1 VKQRGHL
8 LVRYEKIKE
17 PDNRIDPIFRCS
29 GIDMECAMT
38 RAITGSI
45 STLAVIV
52 FVFAAGVSF
61 AADISATPASPR
73 LQTLAAE
80 IEKGNPLALEA
91 FWEQVKREQA
101 PLCEEIPDRPSD
113 VLYTFVWRAADAKE
127 GAGVKLNRTWPS
139 PGHPRQEALA
149 HLPNTDVWY
158 LSDVLPRAARFFY
171 GIGVPEKP
179 RSDGVDSGSIDPFNN
194 RTLVA
199 GSLEHPVKYP
209 FVEGPAAPHSPYLER
224 RADVPHGV
232 VTDVEVSSAVLGTK
246 RKVSIYT
253 PPGYESSKAP
263 KAFLI
268 VFDGDAYQSRI
279 PTPTILDNLIAEH
292 RIPPMVAAFV
302 FTPEGVN
309 RNDDLTPNK
318 AFQDF
323 LGGELMPFIR
333 SRYNISSD
341 PRLNAIGGSSR
352 GGLIASYSGLC
363 HPEIFGNVISLSGSY
378 WWAPGEV
385 SGELVG
391 DSGWL
396 VKQFAESTTSRLNVY
411 MDVGTW
417 EGPGQLMP
425 NRMLYSVLKGKGC
438 HVIYREFPGSHA
450 PFNWVQAF
458 PEAIIATL
466 GYKSPAASH
475 KAKPAA

>member
-1 VKQRGHL
+1 
-8 LVRYEKIKE
+8 
-17 PDNRIDPIFRCS
+17 
-29 GIDMECAMT
+29 MERAMT
-38 RAITGSI
+38 RASTGSI
-45 STLAVIV
+45 SALAVIA
-52 FVFAAGVSF
+52 FVFGAGVSF
-61 AADISATPASPR
+61 AADIPATPASPR

-80 IEKGNPLALEA
+80 IENGNPQALEA

-101 PLCEEIPDRPSD
+101 PLCEDIPDRPDD
-113 VLYTFVWRAADAKE
+113 VLYTFLWRAADPKE
-127 GAGVKLNRTWPS
+127 GEGVKLNRTWPS
-139 PGHPRQEALA
+139 PGHPRQEVLA

-179 RSDGVDSGSIDPFNN
+179 RSDGVDSGSTDPLNN
-194 RTLVA
+194 RTLAA

-224 RADVPHGV
+224 RANVPHGV
-232 VTDVEVSSAVLGTK
+232 VMDVEVSSAVLGTK

-253 PPGYESSKAP
+253 PPGYESSIAP
-263 KAFLI
+263 KAFMM

-279 PTPTILDNLIAEH
+279 PTPAILDNLIAEH
-292 RIPPMVAAFV
+292 RIPPVVAAFV

-318 AFQDF
+318 HFQDF
-323 LGGELMPFIR
+323 LSGELMPFIR
-333 SRYNISSD
+333 ARYNVSTN

-352 GGLIASYSGLC
+352 GALIASYSGLC

-378 WWAPGEV
+378 WWSPGEV
-385 SGELVG
+385 SGQLVE

-396 VKQFAESTTSRLNVY
+396 VKQFAEAPRSRLKVY

-425 NRMLYSVLKGKGC
+425 NRVLYSVLKGKGC
-438 HVIYREFPGSHA
+438 HVIYVEFPGSHA

-458 PEAIIATL
+458 PDAIIATL
-466 GYKSPAASH
+466 GF
-475 KAKPAA
+475 KAPVANHRPKPAA

>member
-1 VKQRGHL
+1 
-8 LVRYEKIKE
+8 
-17 PDNRIDPIFRCS
+17 
-29 GIDMECAMT
+29 
-38 RAITGSI
+38 
-45 STLAVIV
+45 
-52 FVFAAGVSF
+52 
-61 AADISATPASPR
+61 
-73 LQTLAAE
+73 
-80 IEKGNPLALEA
+80 
-91 FWEQVKREQA
+91 
-101 PLCEEIPDRPSD
+101 
-113 VLYTFVWRAADAKE
+113 
-127 GAGVKLNRTWPS
+127 
-139 PGHPRQEALA
+139 
-149 HLPNTDVWY
+149 
-158 LSDVLPRAARFFY
+158 
-171 GIGVPEKP
+171 
-179 RSDGVDSGSIDPFNN
+179 
-194 RTLVA
+194 
-199 GSLEHPVKYP
+199 
-209 FVEGPAAPHSPYLER
+209 
-224 RADVPHGV
+224 

>member
-1 VKQRGHL
+1 
-8 LVRYEKIKE
+8 
-17 PDNRIDPIFRCS
+17 
-29 GIDMECAMT
+29 MT
-38 RAITGSI
+38 RTLTASI
-45 STLAVIV
+45 STLAALAVL
-52 FVFAAGVSF
+52 FGAGVSR
-61 AADISATPASPR
+61 AADIPAMPASPR
-73 LQTLAAE
+73 LQKLASE
-80 IEKGNPLALEA
+80 IENGNSHALEA
-91 FWEQVKREQA
+91 FWEQVKREQS
-101 PLCEEIPDRPSD
+101 PLCEEISDRPND
-113 VLYTFVWRAADAKE
+113 VLYTFLWRATGSKDGE
-127 GAGVKLNRTWPS
+127 GVKLNRTWPS

-149 HLPNTDVWY
+149 RLPNTDVWY

-171 GIGVPEKP
+171 GIGLPEEHP
-179 RSDGVDSGSIDPFNN
+179 RSDGVDSGSADPLNN
-194 RTLVA
+194 RTLAA

-232 VTDVEVSSAVLGTK
+232 VTDLEVSSAVLGTK

-263 KAFLI
+263 KAFMM

-292 RIPPMVAAFV
+292 RIPPVVAAFV

-318 AFQDF
+318 HFQDF
-323 LGGELMPFIR
+323 LSGELMPFIR
-333 SRYNISSD
+333 ARYNISSD

-352 GGLIASYSGLC
+352 GALIALYSGLC

-378 WWAPGEV
+378 WWSPGDA
-385 SGELVG
+385 SGQLVD

-396 VKQFAESTTSRLNVY
+396 VKRFAESPPSRLNVY

-417 EGPGQLMP
+417 EGPGQVMP
-425 NRMLYSVLKGKGC
+425 NRVLYSVLKGKGC
-438 HVIYREFPGSHA
+438 HVVYVEFPGSHA
-450 PFNWVQAF
+450 PFNWAQAF
-458 PEAIIATL
+458 PDAIIATL
-466 GYKSPAASH
+466 GLKMPAASH
-475 KAKPAA
+475 KLKPAA